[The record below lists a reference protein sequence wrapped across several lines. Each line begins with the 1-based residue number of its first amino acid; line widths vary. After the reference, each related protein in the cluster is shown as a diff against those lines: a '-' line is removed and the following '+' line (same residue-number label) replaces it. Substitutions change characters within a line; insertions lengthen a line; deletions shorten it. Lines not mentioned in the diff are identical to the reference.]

1 MDDWENHR
9 GEVRLAAG
17 VPVFVELPEQDEGEL
32 ENGCEPLLL
41 CRLVDFSANG
51 VRISLDRPLPV
62 GVILRMSVRL
72 PEQHTPLTVVG
83 EVRWV
88 SREEDRY
95 LVGFSLYEAD
105 QTDILQWKS
114 LLARR
119 L

>member
-1 MDDWENHR
+1 MDDEQNSR
-9 GEVRLAAG
+9 GELRLPAQI
-17 VPVFVELPEQDEGEL
+17 PVFVELPEQDDDEQSTG
-32 ENGCEPLLL
+32 EPLLL

-51 VRISLDRPLPV
+51 ARILIDRPLPV
-62 GVILRMSVRL
+62 GAILRISAQL

-88 SREEDRY
+88 RCEDGRC